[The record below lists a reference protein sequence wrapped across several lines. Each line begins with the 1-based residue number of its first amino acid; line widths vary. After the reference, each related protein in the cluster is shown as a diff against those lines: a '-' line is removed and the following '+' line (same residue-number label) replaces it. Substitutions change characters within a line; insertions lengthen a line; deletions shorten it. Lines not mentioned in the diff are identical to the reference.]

1 MAEWT
6 RVWLRWGSLRR
17 PYKEEEMQRIQ
28 FCLIIATAGV
38 VGLCTG
44 VRGDEQKIPIGELPK
59 AVVDAVKKR
68 FPKAELVGA
77 AKETEGGKTE
87 YEVML
92 KAGGKKIDL
101 MLTPEGAIT
110 VIEREIAAAD
120 LPKSVRATLEK
131 DYPGATYKRIEELIK
146 VVKGK
151 EKLEAYEVLLET
163 ADKKTKEVKVPAP
176 QKKKTGARLGDR
188 DWTTHF
194 AEKAER
200 VSTGRNPYFIV
211 KHGKVE

>member
-1 MAEWT
+1 
-6 RVWLRWGSLRR
+6 
-17 PYKEEEMQRIQ
+17 MQRIQ
-28 FCLIIATAGV
+28 FCLIIVTAGL

-44 VRGDEQKIPIGELPK
+44 VRGDEQKIPIDELPK

-101 MLTPEGAIT
+101 MLTPEGVIT
-110 VIEREIAAAD
+110 VIEKEIAAAD
-120 LPKSVRATLEK
+120 LPKSVKATLEK
-131 DYPGATYKRIEELIK
+131 DYPGATYKRVEEIIK

-151 EKLEAYEVLLET
+151 EKLEAYEILLET
-163 ADKKTKEVKVPAP
+163 ADKKTKEVKVPP
-176 QKKKTGARLGDR
+176 PPSTKTGARKSDR
-188 DWTTHF
+188 YWTARF
-194 AEKAER
+194 AVAKDEL
-200 VSTGRNPYFIV
+200 VSSWRNPYFILERLDDQRAAAGTKATPLSQIREV
-211 KHGKVE
+211 VAM